1 MKNKIDAASPLF
13 VIGEARRN
21 CSMSFGIFILRV
33 VVGLLIAGH
42 GSQKLLG
49 WFGGPGFTKTVG
61 MMKSQGFKAPRLWAL
76 LGSLGEFGG
85 GLFFAL
91 GLLTPLAA
99 IAIVAAMLM
108 AVVKFHWSKGLWSM
122 KGGYEYPLVLL
133 FVALVIGLVGAGSYS
148 LDALIGFTLPLAVTL
163 LFLLLAI
170 IVVAVGVVQ
179 SRQRTE
185 DTSKQVAA

>member
-1 MKNKIDAASPLF
+1 
-13 VIGEARRN
+13 
-21 CSMSFGIFILRV
+21 MSLGLLILRV

-42 GSQKLLG
+42 GSQKLFG
-49 WFGGPGFTKTVG
+49 WFGGSGFAKTVG
-61 MMKSQGFKAPRLWAL
+61 MMKSQGFKAPTFWAL
-76 LGSLGEFGG
+76 LGGLGEFGG

-108 AVVKFHWSKGLWSM
+108 VVVKFHWSKGLWGA

-133 FVALVIGLVGAGSYS
+133 VVALVVALIGAGSFS
-148 LDALIGFTLPLAVTL
+148 LDALIGFTLPFPVTL

-170 IVVAVGVVQ
+170 IVVAVGVIQ
-179 SRQRTE
+179 SRQHTQ
-185 DTSKQVAA
+185 DTPKQMAA